1 MFPCLNLSLSGKLNK
16 SQLVNLT
23 RRHWG
28 EGPSAS
34 FRKFVEGIGAL
45 NPVVDLDW
53 LGDVGDIMVEGR
65 MILVDEYVAIP
76 STRRARE
83 AQWDQLWSDYKR
95 YVSEINIEFQTVMI
109 NISHYAI
116 ETDYLVL
123 HFNLIHS

>member
-1 MFPCLNLSLSGKLNK
+1 MSNVSNIYFPVSIFPFSGKINK
-16 SQLVNLT
+16 HQLVSLT

-65 MILVDEYVAIP
+65 TILVDEYVAIP

-83 AQWDQLWSDYKR
+83 TQCEQLWSDYKK
-95 YVSEINIEFQTVMI
+95 
-109 NISHYAI
+109 
-116 ETDYLVL
+116 
-123 HFNLIHS
+123 